1 MYNIWF
7 YLFFWILGVLLAL
20 PILVISVVWIISRN
34 FSPSKNIL
42 PTLNDIRNLLEN
54 IKNETDFRFTLQK
67 FLKHFKIAPS
77 DKIYLEHWLPTIER
91 LASSKYFDTETLVAF
106 GKELE
111 EANYKAKQDITNI
124 INSSL
129 KDRRK
134 K

>member
-20 PILVISVVWIISRN
+20 PILLISAVWIILRN
-34 FSPSKNIL
+34 FSPSNNIF
-42 PTLNDIRNLLEN
+42 PTLDDIQNLLEN
-54 IKNETDFRFTLQK
+54 IKNETDFRLTLQK
-67 FLKHFKIAPS
+67 FLKYFKIAS
-77 DKIYLEHWLPTIER
+77 SEKIHFEHWLSVTEK

-111 EANYKAKQDITNI
+111 GVNDKVKQDITNI